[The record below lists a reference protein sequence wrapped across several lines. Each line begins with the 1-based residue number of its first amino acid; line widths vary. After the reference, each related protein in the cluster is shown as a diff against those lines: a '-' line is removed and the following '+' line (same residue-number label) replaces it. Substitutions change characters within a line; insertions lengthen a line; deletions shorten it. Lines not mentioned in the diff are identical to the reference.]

1 MRLWAILP
9 AAGAGVRLGLGFNK
23 VLAPLGGQP
32 LLYRTLEAV
41 TAWPGLEGVVLVH
54 AAGERGLLEQVVGL
68 RSWPWPVRWA
78 EGGATRAAS
87 VRAGMQEARTAGATW
102 LAVHDAA
109 RPFASAPL
117 VAAIVARA
125 REAGAAIPGVA
136 VADTV
141 KRLEPGSDRVVET
154 VPRDGLCLVQ
164 TPQVVRLDDLRA
176 AYEEA
181 GRAGFE
187 GTDEAS
193 LLEAAGL
200 PVVVVEGDPDNLK
213 VTGPGDLD
221 RADRIGLRLGRWSAP
236 PDSGPTP

>member
-1 MRLWAILP
+1 LRLWAILP
-9 AAGAGVRLGLGFNK
+9 AAGAGSRLGLGFNK

-41 TAWPGLEGVVLVH
+41 AAWPGLEGVVLVH
-54 AAGERGLLEQVVGL
+54 AAGERGLLEQVVAI
-68 RSWPWPVRWA
+68 RAWPWPLRWA
-78 EGGATRAAS
+78 EGGATRSES
-87 VRAGMQEARTAGATW
+87 VRAGLREARAAGADW

-109 RPFASAPL
+109 RPFASGQL
-117 VAAIVARA
+117 VAALVSRA
-125 REAGAAIPGVA
+125 REAGAAIPGLA

-141 KRLEPGSDRVVET
+141 KRVAHGSDRVSET
-154 VPRDGLCLVQ
+154 VPRDGLWLVQ
-164 TPQVVRLDDLRA
+164 TPQVIRLDWLRD
-176 AYEEA
+176 AYDQA
-181 GRAGFE
+181 GRVGFA

-200 PVVVVEGDPDNLK
+200 SVVVVAGDPDNLK

-221 RADRIGLRLGRWSAP
+221 RADGIGLRLGRWSAP